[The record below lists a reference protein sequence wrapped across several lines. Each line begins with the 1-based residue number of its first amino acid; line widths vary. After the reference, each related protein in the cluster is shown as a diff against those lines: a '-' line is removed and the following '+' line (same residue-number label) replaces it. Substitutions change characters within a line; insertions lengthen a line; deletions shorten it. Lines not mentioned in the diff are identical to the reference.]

1 MASSSNDHRAGKKY
15 TSSHTTVTKGAA
27 VICDIIEPLP
37 EVTKIALGLIKTGLK
52 TNGTF
57 SLKIKEEPACLVL
70 AIKGAMS
77 VQEVRVYT
85 TDKPTTKRAIAIR
98 AKSKNFTV
106 TQ

>member
-15 TSSHTTVTKGAA
+15 TSSHTTITKGAA
-27 VICDIIEPLP
+27 SICDAIAPLP
-37 EVTKIALGLIKTGLK
+37 EVTKIALGLIKSGLK

-57 SLKIKEEPACLVL
+57 SIKIKEGVACLVL

-85 TDKPTTKRAIAIR
+85 TDKAATRHTIIAI
-98 AKSKNFTV
+98 AKSKQFTV